1 MLPSTT
7 AMAAF
12 TSGDLAENA
21 KVFGYLD
28 ADDQAYWQSNV
39 NMQGF
44 SRVEIYLGEPLPAG
58 SYNIELDAGALV
70 APDGRT
76 SVSIPADFWTLNIA
90 DYGISSSTIPGGVP
104 TVIQLGTEYTIDIA
118 LDGENVDRAVFTCE
132 DGLISS
138 DDTTITLTESGSI
151 TFTPEKITDGEL
163 RSIYTVYFYKGD
175 EFVAGVD
182 MSAVIAE

>member
-1 MLPSTT
+1 MT
-7 AMAAF
+7 
-12 TSGDLAENA
+12 
-21 KVFGYLD
+21 
-28 ADDQAYWQSNV
+28 
-39 NMQGF
+39 
-44 SRVEIYLGEPLPAG
+44 
-58 SYNIELDAGALV
+58 
-70 APDGRT
+70 
-76 SVSIPADFWTLNIA
+76 IA
-90 DYGISSSTIPGGVP
+90 DYGISGSTIPDGVP
-104 TVIQLGTEYTIDIA
+104 TVIQLGNEYTIDIA

-151 TFTPEKITDGEL
+151 TFTPEKTTDGEQ